1 MLRNWQ
7 LKRQKVRE
15 YEELA
20 RNIPRILARY
30 GDLIEKYPTSY
41 VDETVLP
48 LDKSGMKTVLR
59 IALDS
64 EIDHNRIAWLRT
76 AWILLSRF
84 QPDIGSLPLSLE
96 TPEKPTEADNA
107 KMDRY
112 FAVAKKAAADAEDDL
127 RELRAFDW

>member
-41 VDETVLP
+41 VDETALP

-59 IALDS
+59 IALDA
-64 EIDHNRIAWLRT
+64 EVDHNRIAWLRT
-76 AWILLSRF
+76 AWVLLSRF
-84 QPDIGSLPLSLE
+84 QPDIGPIPLSLE
-96 TPEKPTEADNA
+96 ILERPTDADLAN
-107 KMDRY
+107 MDRY
-112 FAVAKKAAADAEDDL
+112 FAVAKKSAAEAEDDL
-127 RELRAFDW
+127 RELRAANW